1 MHEINKGER
10 NIDNSE
16 QINGDSLRVLKVQSR
31 LYEKKENSD
40 MKMMTQVLYKIKR
53 KNKKG
58 TVNKSRLT
66 LRERS
71 CLGKNL

>member
-10 NIDNSE
+10 KIENSE
-16 QINGDSLRVLKVQSR
+16 QINGDPLRVLKVQSK
-31 LYEKKENSD
+31 LYEKKESSD
-40 MKMMTQVLYKIKR
+40 MKMTTQVLYKIKR
-53 KNKKG
+53 KNKEG

-71 CLGKNL
+71 RLGRNL